1 MGASAREFDRVY
13 RGRDILVGITC
24 LDPDGAVLRQEQYHG
39 EIVGRKKST
48 ITIRRFDDKEEVW
61 IPRDFE
67 AVRLAPA
74 GTYGLR
80 SSGVTVTNPTFLV
93 SWMYTVIED
102 EELGMH
108 YEIEPNFAPM
118 KESRVPKEWDH
129 ILGSPGAERI
139 AWMIEHF
146 ARQYAE
152 KTIIVGFTHQASDGT
167 ILGQEQRVG
176 LIVGMGPTAVVIR
189 DESRGETFT
198 LPPDLSLIEKAPPGE
213 YRLRSD
219 GRVVNNPDYITSWS
233 MTRPEPS

>member
-13 RGRDILVGITC
+13 RGRDILVGITY
-24 LDPDGAVLRQEQYHG
+24 LDPDGIVLRQEQYHG
-39 EIVGRKKST
+39 EILGKQKST
-48 ITIRRFDDKEEVW
+48 IRIRRLDDKEETW
-61 IPRDFE
+61 IPRDFD
-67 AVRLAPA
+67 AIRLAPA
-74 GTYGLR
+74 GTYRLC
-80 SSGVTVTNPTFLV
+80 SSDATLTNPTFLV
-93 SWMYTVIED
+93 SWMYTVVED
-102 EELGMH
+102 EKFGMH

-129 ILGSPGAERI
+129 TLTFPGAERI

-167 ILGQEQRVG
+167 ILSQEQRVG
-176 LIVGMGPTAVVIR
+176 LIVGMSPSAVVIR
-189 DESRGETFT
+189 EETRGETFT

-219 GRVVNNPDYITSWS
+219 GRVVNHPDFLTSWT
-233 MTRPEPS
+233 MTRPDPS